1 MSIDNFKIV
10 LQDGTTYDMADDFS
24 VLVRSFRIS
33 SPKPTRHVEQFVG
46 RDGAVRLG
54 KDFGQRSIIAA
65 CSFFGI
71 DSPDIILLRDQII
84 SVLFGRE
91 PFYIVPDATPGKRWL
106 VETAD
111 SITPEIIG
119 AYGEFSLEFVS
130 DNTYAES
137 IGTTL
142 DPLTFD
148 AELWQV
154 GQGLN
159 VEATDYTQSVTSFSI
174 YNAGDVSIDPR
185 EFPLKITYSGAST
198 NLAIKNTTTGDEWK
212 YTGTTVAGNTLAIDG
227 VRSLKNGVVSVF
239 ANTNRKLIT
248 LAPGWNDFTVTGAS
262 GSFTLAVE
270 FRFYY
275 V

>member
-1 MSIDNFKIV
+1 MSNDNFKIV
-10 LQDGTTYDMADDFS
+10 LQNGTTYDMAVDFS

-33 SPKPTRHVEQFVG
+33 SPKPRRHTEQFDG

-54 KDFGQRSIIAA
+54 KDFGQRSIVAV
-65 CSFFGI
+65 CSFFAV
-71 DSPDIILLRDQII
+71 DSLDTMLLRDDIVR
-84 SVLFGRE
+84 VLFGRE
-91 PFYIVPDATPGKRWL
+91 PFYIVPNATPGKRWL

-111 SITPEIIG
+111 SITPEVIG
-119 AYGEFSLEFVS
+119 SYGEFTLEFVS

-154 GQGLN
+154 GQGLT
-159 VEATDYTQSVTSFSI
+159 VEATDYTQSVAAFSI
-174 YNAGDVSIDPR
+174 FNAGDIKVDPR

-212 YTGTTVAGNTLAIDG
+212 YTGTTVAGNTLALDG
-227 VRSLKNGVVSVF
+227 VRSMKNEVVSVF

-248 LAPGWNDFTVTGAS
+248 LAPGWNAFTVTGAS
-262 GSFTLAVE
+262 GAFTLAID